1 MTAKIRVLIVD
12 DSDLACALLRQI
24 FEDDG
29 GFEVL
34 GDVHNGRDAIAQ
46 VKTLKPDLVT
56 MDLEMPQ
63 MHGLDAIEAI
73 MSSCAVPILVVS
85 AIANAQ
91 NAYAAVARGAVEVV
105 LKPSLDDVEIRQ
117 FIAKAKLVSKVHV
130 IPHIRPLTMGFVQSK
145 AENEDFSPPFD
156 RGEYSIFAIASS
168 TGGPQALAHI
178 LAALPKD
185 FACPVVIAQHIVDGF
200 APGLAEWLATI
211 SSLPVRLVRDG
222 ELINGGTVYLAPSER
237 HLMVTPARRFALV
250 DRKEGDIYH
259 PSCDVL
265 LSSIAEVYVSHAVGI
280 ILTGMGRDGAR
291 GLEKIRLMGGYT
303 IAQNEETSVVFGMN
317 GVAISEGAVRTV
329 LPVDKIAQVM
339 IDLAG
344 VER

>member
-1 MTAKIRVLIVD
+1 MAAKIRVLIVD
-12 DSDLACALLRQI
+12 DSDLACALLRQL

-34 GDVHNGRDAIAQ
+34 GEVHNGRDAIAS
-46 VKTLKPDLVT
+46 VKALKPDLVT
-56 MDLEMPQ
+56 MDLEMPH

-105 LKPSLDDVEIRQ
+105 LKPTTDDADIHPFV
-117 FIAKAKLVSKVHV
+117 AKAKLVSKVHV
-130 IPHIRPLTMGFVQSK
+130 IPHIRPLTMGFVPAKSA
-145 AENEDFSPPFD
+145 AESLASPSD

-185 FACPVVIAQHIVDGF
+185 FPCPIVIAQHIIDGF

-211 SSLPVRLVRDG
+211 SSLPVRLARDG

-237 HLMVTPARRFALV
+237 HLTVTPARRFALV
-250 DRKEGDIYH
+250 DRKEGDHYH
-259 PSCDVL
+259 PSCDAL
-265 LSSIAEVYVSHAVGI
+265 LSSIADVYASHAVGI
-280 ILTGMGRDGAR
+280 ILTGMGRDGVR
-291 GLEKIRLMGGYT
+291 GMEKIRLMGGYT
-303 IAQNEETSVVFGMN
+303 LAQNEETSVVFGMN
-317 GVAISEGAVRTV
+317 GVAIAEGAVRLV
-329 LPVDKIAQVM
+329 LSVDKIAAVM
-339 IDLAG
+339 VELAG
-344 VER
+344 VVR